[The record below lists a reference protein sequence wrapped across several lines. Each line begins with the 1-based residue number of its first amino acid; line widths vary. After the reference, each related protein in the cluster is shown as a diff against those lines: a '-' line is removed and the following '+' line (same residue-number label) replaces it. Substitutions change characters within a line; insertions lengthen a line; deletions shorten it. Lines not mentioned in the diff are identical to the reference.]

1 MADAVA
7 GRPTETAPGPKV
19 SLRKSRLLPEFPYP
33 GLRPFRKEEWPVFCG
48 RSEIVDELLSALG
61 ATHFVPVLGTSGCG
75 KSSIIKAGL
84 VSTLER
90 EHGALGAVWRATEM
104 RPENSPM
111 WNLTEALWR
120 ATHDD
125 RLGSPEELSAMR
137 ASLGRGP
144 GGIARVLQEY

>member
-7 GRPTETAPGPKV
+7 ERTVSETQGAEMRSSETAAGEIRSAASPSPQRI

-48 RSEIVDELLSALG
+48 RSEIVDELLAALG

-90 EHGALGAVWRATEM
+90 E
-104 RPENSPM
+104 
-111 WNLTEALWR
+111 
-120 ATHDD
+120 
-125 RLGSPEELSAMR
+125 
-137 ASLGRGP
+137 
-144 GGIARVLQEY
+144 